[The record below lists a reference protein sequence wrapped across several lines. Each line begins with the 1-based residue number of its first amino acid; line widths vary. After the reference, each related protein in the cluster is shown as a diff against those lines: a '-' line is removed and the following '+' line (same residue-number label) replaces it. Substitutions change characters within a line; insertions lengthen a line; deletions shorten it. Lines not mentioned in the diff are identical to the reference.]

1 MKETLKGFIKGTGI
15 RQETPSHI
23 RITGATDVTEV
34 SSATEKNVKPADTK
48 TRTHLNEQIKGGK
61 LPPSFFPNLAQTIH
75 LFAALNIPK
84 FRKSHEGQSA
94 KLHKMPEQHKLGKIK
109 KISFF

>member
-15 RQETPSHI
+15 RPETPSHI
-23 RITGATDVTEV
+23 RITGAAGATEV

-61 LPPSFFPNLAQTIH
+61 LPPSFFLTLPKHSLCFQLYIFPNFGNPMKVNQPNYTRCWNSI
-75 LFAALNIPK
+75 N
-84 FRKSHEGQSA
+84 
-94 KLHKMPEQHKLGKIK
+94 
-109 KISFF
+109 

>member
-15 RQETPSHI
+15 RPETPSRI
-23 RITGATDVTEV
+23 RITGAAGATEV

-61 LPPSFFPNLAQTIH
+61 LPPSCLLKLLKDAFSY
-75 LFAALNIPK
+75 LN
-84 FRKSHEGQSA
+84 
-94 KLHKMPEQHKLGKIK
+94 
-109 KISFF
+109 